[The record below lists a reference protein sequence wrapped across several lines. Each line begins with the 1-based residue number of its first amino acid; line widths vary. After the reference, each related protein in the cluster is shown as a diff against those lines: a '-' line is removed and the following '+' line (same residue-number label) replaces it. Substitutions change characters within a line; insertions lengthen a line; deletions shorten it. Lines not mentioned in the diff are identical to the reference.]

1 MITDMNTVDDESKQQ
16 SSLNKIKKEVQLKL
30 KLEDLVDVNPRY
42 QTIFEGLKLNTA
54 HNSAVM

>member
-1 MITDMNTVDDESKQQ
+1 MNTVDDESKQQ